1 MQYSQAQI
9 DKANSKDIVEVAES
23 LEIKMVSRGR
33 YKFCLCP
40 DHADNKPSMQVGGR
54 KNVCYCYSCEATYG
68 PISLVMK
75 VKKCC
80 FMDAVKYIID
90 EEGEQESEKKRRR
103 KKEAKAESAPLP
115 KPTYLYHVDLSSGEL
130 SPSPHFH
137 GHIYDFYP
145 NLDNSLSMCLLHRYP
160 REVVEAVTQRYGLAL
175 WTDRTFVRATIF
187 PCIDLQGRCHNV
199 KVQEYVTDPKDPR
212 FMHRKPA
219 TMWLGSVLQMQG
231 LYDKDRVFDTQAL
244 FGEHILSL
252 PGTVALVESPKN
264 AVVGACEWPDLLWVA
279 VGNKTSLTAER
290 LAPLKGRDVLVF
302 PDKDALCDWQARINK
317 LQGLANF
324 RMCTEW
330 MKDVGD
336 KGDIADYVELKIKG
350 A

>member
-1 MQYSQAQI
+1 
-9 DKANSKDIVEVAES
+9 
-23 LEIKMVSRGR
+23 MVSRGR

-40 DHADNKPSMQVGGR
+40 DHDDNKPSMQVGGR

-68 PISLVMK
+68 PVSLVMK

-80 FMDAVKYIID
+80 FMDAMEYLGITDPHPSPSPRGRSGHKT
-90 EEGEQESEKKRRR
+90 R
-103 KKEAKAESAPLP
+103 SASHPHHHTTP
-115 KPTYLYHVDLSSGEL
+115 SPRGRQGMGVGCAYLYHVDLSSGEL

-175 WTDRTFVRATIF
+175 WTDRTFVRGTIF

-302 PDKDALCDWQARINK
+302 PDKDALNDWQTRIDK

-336 KGDIADYVELKIKG
+336 KGDIADWVELKIEN
-350 A
+350 

>member
-1 MQYSQAQI
+1 
-9 DKANSKDIVEVAES
+9 
-23 LEIKMVSRGR
+23 
-33 YKFCLCP
+33 
-40 DHADNKPSMQVGGR
+40 
-54 KNVCYCYSCEATYG
+54 
-68 PISLVMK
+68 MK
-75 VKKCC
+75 KEGLSFK
-80 FMDAVKYIID
+80 DAVKYLID

-103 KKEAKAESAPLP
+103 RKEAKAESAPLP
-115 KPTYLYHVDLSSGEL
+115 KPAFLYHVDKKSGEIRAD
-130 SPSPHFH
+130 SHFH
-137 GHIYDFYP
+137 GHIYDFFP

-175 WTDRTFVRATIF
+175 WTDRTFVRGTIF

-199 KVQEYVTDPKDPR
+199 KVQEYVTDPEDPL

-302 PDKDALCDWQARINK
+302 PDKDALSDWQARIDK

-336 KGDIADYVELKIKG
+336 KGDIADWVEWRIEN
-350 A
+350 